1 MAKKKDSHD
10 NLEGTEHPQDS
21 EPSRGSQ
28 NNGEEPKRPGGR
40 TTARWK
46 QFVFQQLPAGS
57 DQEIADRLNE
67 IAHEEGYD
75 YHCSPQA
82 VARWREAEAASQA
95 APVAEE
101 GIAYAVLRDLM
112 RLLGKEGLKKFI
124 DSL

>member
-1 MAKKKDSHD
+1 MAKKNDSED
-10 NLEGTEHPQDS
+10 AIEGTDRLQDS
-21 EPSRGSQ
+21 GPSPGP
-28 NNGEEPKRPGGR
+28 GDDEEPKRAGGR
-40 TTARWK
+40 TIARWK
-46 QFVFQQLPAGS
+46 QMVFQQLPAGT

-95 APVAEE
+95 APQAEE
-101 GIAYAVLRDLM
+101 GIAYAVLRDLI
-112 RLLGKEGLKKFI
+112 RLLGKDGLKKFI